1 VSYFSGRTRGVRVIF
16 CCWQGFYLT
25 KLYTWLVHATMMP
38 VKVRKTF
45 HQERLCIENFL
56 LEHVDWYRMLAVYGI
71 FCTDWEKTGA
81 HIDII
86 CERDVWLS
94 FCVVI
99 QKIVLYCVLYLLHSC
114 IVLHCCAHNLVCKF
128 RENKISYNY
137 IFMKFPLKGC
147 VYCVCVLVYKYMLYM
162 WWQYDREGWALSSIW
177 GVH

>member
-1 VSYFSGRTRGVRVIF
+1 MFLILGLEECGLFCYWRG
-16 CCWQGFYLT
+16 YLT
-25 KLYTWLVHATMMP
+25 KWLLLATACYYCP

-56 LEHVDWYRMLAVYGI
+56 LEHVDWYRISAVYGI

-99 QKIVLYCVLYLLHSC
+99 QKNCTVLCIVPIIQLYCITLLC
-114 IVLHCCAHNLVCKF
+114 TQLVCKF

-137 IFMKFPLKGC
+137 ICMKFFFKSCLL
-147 VYCVCVLVYKYMLYM
+147 CVCTGVQVYAIYV
-162 WWQYDREGWALSSIW
+162 ETI
-177 GVH
+177 

>member
-1 VSYFSGRTRGVRVIF
+1 MLNAKIFYFYFRTRGVRLF
-16 CCWQGFYLT
+16 CYWRGYLT
-25 KLYTWLVHATMMP
+25 KWLLLATACYYCP

-56 LEHVDWYRMLAVYGI
+56 LEHVDWYRILAVYGI

-114 IVLHCCAHNLVCKF
+114 ICITQL
-128 RENKISYNY
+128 
-137 IFMKFPLKGC
+137 
-147 VYCVCVLVYKYMLYM
+147 YCITLLCTQFSL
-162 WWQYDREGWALSSIW
+162 
-177 GVH
+177 

>member
-1 VSYFSGRTRGVRVIF
+1 MWFCLCGRD
-16 CCWQGFYLT
+16 YLT
-25 KLYTWLVHATMMP
+25 KFLLLATACYYCP

-137 IFMKFPLKGC
+137 IFMKLFFKS
-147 VYCVCVLVYKYMLYM
+147 VV
-162 WWQYDREGWALSSIW
+162 
-177 GVH
+177 